1 MARPEKIRLGDLLV
15 QQKLISLDQLQFAL
29 EQQKRSGRK
38 LGRVLVDNAFVS
50 EDQISEAVAK
60 QLNIPF
66 INLKYYNVNLE
77 IVRRMPEN
85 QARRFR
91 AVALEERNG
100 ALLVGMADPT
110 DLFAFDEIARLLK
123 RDIDLAVVTE
133 GQLLETIDRV
143 YRRTEEISGLAREVS
158 EDLGDS
164 YIDFGALSDTVGTEE
179 APVVKLLQTMFDD
192 ATQVRASDIHIEPQ
206 ESRLQIRFRIDG
218 ALHLQTETDSKIA
231 AALALRLKL
240 MSGLDIS
247 EKRLPQDGR
256 FNMRVRDQAVDV
268 RISTMPTQYG
278 ESVVMR
284 LLNQSGS
291 FLTLDK
297 LGMPPDMLKRFREII
312 RRSNGMVLV
321 TGPTGSG
328 KTTTLYAGLAE
339 INTIDQKII
348 TVEDPVEYRLPG
360 INQVQVNEKIELTFS
375 RVLRSALRQDPDV
388 ILVGEMRDAETAQIG
403 MRAAMTGHLVFST
416 LHTRDTAGT
425 LFRLVDMG
433 APKYMVAS
441 SVQAVLAQR
450 LLRRVCESCSETHIP
465 TPQEAEWL
473 EAEGVARSDWGTLL
487 HGRGCSHCNGT
498 GYHGRMGVYEMLEMG
513 QELVDA
519 AAHEDNTHFHAGR
532 ARPPEGQDPA
542 RCRPARNE
550 AGTYHCCG
558 SDAHQQPGGGLMPV
572 FSYKGRS
579 ARGDLVQGSLEGA
592 DSGAIA
598 DQLLNTGITPTEIKH
613 DLPGCAER
621 QQPRGQF
628 VETAVDE
635 SRRSTRWS

>member
-1 MARPEKIRLGDLLV
+1 MARPEKVRLGDLLV
-15 QQKLISLDQLQFAL
+15 QQKLISLEQLQFVL

-38 LGRVLVDNAFVS
+38 LGRVLVDNGFIT
-50 EDQISEAVAK
+50 EDQISETLAK
-60 QLNIPF
+60 QLNIPY
-66 INLKYYNVNLE
+66 INLKYYNPNLE
-77 IVRRMPEN
+77 VVRSLPEN

-91 AVALEERNG
+91 ALALEERNG
-100 ALLVGMADPT
+100 AILVGMTDPT
-110 DLFAFDEIARLLK
+110 DLFAFDEIARILK
-123 RDIDLAVVTE
+123 RDIDVAVVTE

-143 YRRTEEISGLAREVS
+143 YRRTDEISGLAREVS
-158 EDLGDS
+158 EDLGEG

-179 APVVKLLQTMFDD
+179 APVVKLLQTMFED
-192 ATQVRASDIHIEPQ
+192 AVQVGASDVHIEPQ
-206 ESRLQIRFRIDG
+206 ETRLQIRFRIDG
-218 ALHLQTETDSKIA
+218 ALHLQTEADSKIA
-231 AALALRLKL
+231 SAIALRLKL

-256 FNMRVRDQAVDV
+256 FNIRVREQAIDV

-312 RRSNGMVLV
+312 QRSNGMVLV

-375 RVLRSALRQDPDV
+375 KVLRAALRQDPDV

-416 LHTRDTAGT
+416 LHTRDSAGT

-441 SVQAVLAQR
+441 SVQVVLAQR
-450 LLRRVCESCSETHIP
+450 LLRRVCESCRETHQP

-473 EAEGVARSDWGTLL
+473 EAEGVARGEWGNLL

-498 GYHGRMGVYEMLEMG
+498 GYHGRMGVYEMLEMT
-513 QELVDA
+513 QEMVDA
-519 AAHEDNTHFHAGR
+519 AAHEDNSAFMQA
-532 ARPPEGQDPA
+532 ARD
-542 RCRPARNE
+542 
-550 AGTYHCCG
+550 H
-558 SDAHQQPGGGLMPV
+558 L
-572 FSYKGRS
+572 KGRT
-579 ARGDLVQGSLEGA
+579 
-592 DSGAIA
+592 
-598 DQLLNTGITPTEIKH
+598 LL
-613 DLPGCAER
+613 DAALAEMKLGHTSIDEVMR
-621 QQPRGQF
+621 ISNQ
-628 VETAVDE
+628 VED
-635 SRRSTRWS
+635 